1 MRITRPI
8 LVAVVIII
16 FLNTAPC
23 LGADVAKIGVVNTQK
38 VLMTSSAGK
47 MAQAQINKKFRE
59 LESQLNIKKDEIQAL
74 IEAFERESVVMS
86 KEKKEEKEREIRIKK
101 NDIKVLSKKYES
113 DLKVLQDRVV
123 KRIQKDVYQIV
134 QEIGKKE
141 GYLLIITKGA
151 VIYSPSTI
159 DITDKLIQAYN
170 EDFAERGE
178 KFDVENLE

>member
-1 MRITRPI
+1 MRNSKPKLI
-8 LVAVVIII
+8 VV
-16 FLNTAPC
+16 FLIVFLYVAPC

-59 LESQLNIKKDEIQAL
+59 LEKVLNKKKDEIQGL
-74 IEAFERESVVMS
+74 IEAFERESLVMS

-123 KRIQKDVYQIV
+123 KRIQKDVYEII
-134 QEIGKKE
+134 QEIGKKD
-141 GYLLIITKGA
+141 GYLLIINKGA
-151 VIYSPSTI
+151 VVYSPSTI
-159 DITDKLIQAYN
+159 DVTDQLIQAYN
-170 EDFAERGE
+170 KDFAQRGE
-178 KFDVENLE
+178 TFDIENLE

>member
-1 MRITRPI
+1 MRKSKPI
-8 LVAVVIII
+8 LVVLVMTI
-16 FLNTAPC
+16 LLYTVPC
-23 LGADVAKIGVVNTQK
+23 LGADVAKIGVINTQK
-38 VLMTSSAGK
+38 ILMTSSAGK

-59 LESQLNIKKDEIQAL
+59 LEGELNKKKDEIQAL

-86 KEKKEEKEREIRIKK
+86 KEKKEEQEREIRIKK

-113 DLKVLQDRVV
+113 DLKVMQDRVV
-123 KRIQKDVYQIV
+123 KRIQKDVYLIV

-159 DITDKLIQAYN
+159 DITDQLIQAYN
-170 EDFAERGE
+170 EAFAERGE